1 MTFAYGANEK
11 PPNVLTRKIS
21 ECNFFL
27 SSFVTQEKAQQ
38 NRAMKIGAAIRKI
51 RLERG
56 LTLEQVA
63 FDADTYAGN
72 LSKVERDQHPPS
84 LELLHKIAQVLS
96 IRMSELYSIAES
108 VSDTGTS
115 PLQEGRADYANEFVL
130 MRRHFQTLSPAN
142 RNVAIELIKV
152 LIRSQSTET

>member
-1 MTFAYGANEK
+1 M
-11 PPNVLTRKIS
+11 
-21 ECNFFL
+21 
-27 SSFVTQEKAQQ
+27 AQQ

-84 LELLHKIAQVLS
+84 LELLHKIAQALS
-96 IRMSELYSIAES
+96 IRMSELYLIAES
-108 VSDTGTS
+108 TCSADS
-115 PLQEGRADYANEFVL
+115 SSMQKDQADYSNEVIL
-130 MRRHFQTLSPAN
+130 MRRHFQALTPAN
-142 RNVAIELIKV
+142 RNIAIELIKV
-152 LIRSQSTET
+152 LIRSQSTQP